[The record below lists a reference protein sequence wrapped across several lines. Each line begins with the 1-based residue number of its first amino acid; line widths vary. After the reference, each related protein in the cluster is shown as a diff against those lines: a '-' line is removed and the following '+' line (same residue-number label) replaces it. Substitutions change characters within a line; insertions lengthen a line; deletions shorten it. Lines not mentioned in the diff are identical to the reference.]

1 MQWDGP
7 MESKKPYNGGNMKK
21 GVRRESAYSGVLRLR
36 PRKLAFH
43 KKSAPGTT
51 PFGRGGG
58 ASF

>member
-1 MQWDGP
+1 